1 MPDATTT
8 AGEGTLALLND
19 APPLLSYP
27 PAVQAVMLPLGGS
40 MTLNSTARIY
50 EQGSDDDSC
59 CAHSVA
65 SAMETWLVQHDQL
78 DASAALIDP
87 HLIFNA
93 ANHKRNLHRCC
104 AAAKT
109 VPTANGIERA
119 TTSFLGQQRIE
130 QMLASLLAHSPLMV
144 EIRVGSNFRLD
155 YDGTSVYRATGTLD
169 LIHAVCILGYGTDL
183 LTGEPFWIAKN
194 SYGDTWGDRGH
205 AKLLWGDPSVR
216 PEFKVFAMRS
226 VTL

>member
-1 MPDATTT
+1 M
-8 AGEGTLALLND
+8 LAPGDEKRLR
-19 APPLLSYP
+19 
-27 PAVQAVMLPLGGS
+27 
-40 MTLNSTARIY
+40 STARIY

-65 SAMETWLVQHDQL
+65 SAMETWLADQ
-78 DASAALIDP
+78 DQIDTSASLIDP
-87 HLIFNA
+87 HFIFNA

-104 AAAKT
+104 EAAKT
-109 VPTANGIERA
+109 VPTANGFEHA

-130 QMLASLLAHSPLMV
+130 QMVGTLLDGNPLMV
-144 EIRVGSNFRLD
+144 EIRVDSTFRLA

-169 LIHAVCILGYGTDL
+169 LVHAMCILGYGTDS
-183 LTGEPFWIAKN
+183 LTSEPFWIAKN
-194 SYGDTWGDRGH
+194 SYGEGWGADGH
-205 AKLLWGDPSVR
+205 AKLLWGDPNVR